1 MMISPTPA
9 RPAQKRVAKRVADT
23 MPGSAV
29 SSRDEFSVSRDE
41 LSTIIAIHVE
51 LDYGNVKNLDKAIV
65 RAAASSDGVVVD
77 LLGCALC
84 DSASLAALAKQK
96 YVLKERLQF
105 VVGERGSVRRALEV
119 TGLSVNLGISPNV
132 PAALAKLRSA
142 I

>member
-1 MMISPTPA
+1 
-9 RPAQKRVAKRVADT
+9 
-23 MPGSAV
+23 MPGSADA
-29 SSRDEFSVSRDE
+29 SQDDF
-41 LSTIIAIHVE
+41 AIHRDQLSSIIVIGAE
-51 LDYGNVKNLDKAIV
+51 LDYGNVKNLDKAIA

-105 VVGERGSVRRALEV
+105 VVAESGSVRRALEV
-119 TGLSVNLGISPNV
+119 TGLSVNLGVNPNV
-132 PAALAKLRSA
+132 AAALAKLRSA